1 MKAEFDRIKSVANEY
16 FGGFSGLTKKIN
28 RPRSFFY
35 KYQGEVSIGNKVLMD
50 LEAIGINPK
59 YISEGQKPIFLNL
72 SHLEDKFKEKY
83 LRLDSD
89 NQKSKSVREVD
100 EEYSNA
106 KMLPTE
112 KALKTLEFFAT
123 IPLYKQIAYANQG
136 TVIPDI
142 DQFHVGEVTERLPI
156 KTNNPKNFGAIE
168 ITGDSMSGFG
178 IVSGSTVIFNT
189 EIELKSGQIV
199 VLILNGHLMV
209 KQLIINNGEYE
220 FHSNDNGKTK
230 PIVGCPDDVC
240 KVIGVVTDVH
250 HKFI

>member
-1 MKAEFDRIKSVANEY
+1 MNKEFERLEKLATEY
-16 FGGFSGLTKKIN
+16 FGGFSALGKILGKGRQSFYSYKN
-28 RPRSFFY
+28 RKGFGRRF
-35 KYQGEVSIGNKVLMD
+35 LDD
-50 LEAIGINPK
+50 LESIGINPA
-59 YISEGQKPIFLNL
+59 YITDGRKPMFLNL
-72 SHLEDKFKEKY
+72 TSLEDEYKEKY
-83 LRLDSD
+83 LNLNSEDSD
-89 NQKSKSVREVD
+89 TQTVREVD

-106 KMLPTE
+106 KLLPTD

-156 KTNNPKNFGAIE
+156 KTNNPENFGAIE
-168 ITGDSMSGFG
+168 INGDSMIGFG
-178 IVSGSTVIFNT
+178 IVSGSTVIFNK

-209 KQLIINNGEYE
+209 KQLIIKDGEYE
-220 FHSNDNGKTK
+220 FHSGDNGVSK
-230 PIVGCPDDVC
+230 PIVGCSDDVC
-240 KVIGVVTDVH
+240 KIIGVVTDVH

>member
-1 MKAEFDRIKSVANEY
+1 MNQQFKRLERIANDY
-16 FGGFSGLTKKIN
+16 FGGFSALAKKMN
-28 RPRSFFY
+28 KKRTAFY
-35 KYQGEVSIGNKVLMD
+35 AYKESEFGSKFLKGFE
-50 LEAIGINPK
+50 EIGINPEF
-59 YISEGQKPIFLNL
+59 IRSGRTPMFLNL
-72 SHLEDKFKEKY
+72 TSLEDKYKEKY
-83 LRLDSD
+83 LDYQ
-89 NQKSKSVREVD
+89 NTEVAKEPETD
-100 EEYSNA
+100 YSNA
-106 KMLPTE
+106 KMLPSE

-156 KTNNPKNFGAIE
+156 KTNNPENFGAIE

-209 KQLIINNGEYE
+209 KQLIIKDGEYE